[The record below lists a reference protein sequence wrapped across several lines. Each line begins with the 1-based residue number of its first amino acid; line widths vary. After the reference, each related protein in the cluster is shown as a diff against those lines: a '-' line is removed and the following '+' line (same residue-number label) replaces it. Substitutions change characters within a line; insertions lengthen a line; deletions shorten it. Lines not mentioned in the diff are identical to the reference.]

1 MDQPSPTPP
10 TLDPPPNNPAAP
22 AAPVTPP
29 ALAPGERYRAP
40 ARLVGALAK
49 IESTRALFVL
59 SAMTLLC
66 SCLIFPD
73 IGWSPIAYVTL
84 VPWLVAVCTA
94 RRSKLVYLTSW
105 LLGLGYFFI
114 NIRWMIPVTLPGYI
128 ALCLYFSVFFPL
140 AAWPIRHMYQ
150 RHGVSIALSAPIVW
164 VAMEYLRSIGP
175 LSFPWLL
182 LAHSQY
188 KFATII
194 QISDLVGAY
203 GVSFLVAMVN
213 GWITDLLIQP
223 ILIWRADQA
232 TRLPIGTL
240 TTVILFIGALIYGS
254 AQSSRRYF
262 TDGPKVAVI
271 QQDYPLFVDAEQAA
285 RTPLESML
293 DGYLI
298 LTRLAAAEKP
308 DLIVLPE
315 AAMQGFINTEFIGA
329 TPDDLAEIQRRRY
342 PPSYGRAFMT
352 GMQNWSRRIRD
363 GFQNISD
370 QFNVPIVLG
379 SSSMEW
385 KPTAIPPR
393 VDAYNSAFLIE
404 PGKKEPVARYDKIH
418 LVLFGEYV
426 PFRFSHRWLYDYL
439 NGITPWGK
447 LGIEY
452 SLSPGS
458 RYDVFEFNAPSA
470 GGRRFRAGTPIC
482 YEEIIPY
489 VARTFTRGAG
499 GSLDEK
505 NIDILLAISND
516 GWFLHSS
523 ELEQH
528 VAGAV
533 FRAVENRIAIAR
545 SVNTGASATIH
556 PNGLIH
562 ARVRMDESRLPAL
575 ATMEQELSA
584 LGAAAEELAGKVD
597 QPVEHDAALRKL
609 ASALGTTFRPAVRAL
624 GPEFL
629 FLSDRLERMAAALA
643 GATAETRK
651 KGVADFLDQIDNDR
665 RTIERWRRRP
675 ETAPGYTIARLR
687 CDSRVT
693 LYTRWG
699 DWFAQATLALVAM
712 MLLDWL
718 LRRLW
723 RARMHTRN
731 KEVAPDAH

>member
-1 MDQPSPTPP
+1 MNNV
-10 TLDPPPNNPAAP
+10 PPPQQKNKSPRTDRSAEAAP
-22 AAPVTPP
+22 DSQPT
-29 ALAPGERYRAP
+29 LAPGERYRAP
-40 ARLVGALAK
+40 ARLVGALAR
-49 IESTRALFVL
+49 IESARAVFIL
-59 SAMTLLC
+59 SGLTLLG

-73 IGWSPIAYVTL
+73 IGWWPLAYVTF

-94 RRSKLVYLTSW
+94 RRSRLVYFTSW

-128 ALCLYFSVFFPL
+128 ALCLYFSAFFPL

-150 RHGVSIALSAPIVW
+150 RHGVSVALTAPIVW
-164 VAMEYLRSIGP
+164 VAAEYLRSIGP

-182 LAHSQY
+182 LGHSQY
-188 KFATII
+188 KFYTLI

-223 ILIWRADQA
+223 ILIWRTDQA

-240 TTVILFIGALIYGS
+240 TTVILFVGALIYGS
-254 AQSSRRYF
+254 AQSSRKYF

-271 QQDYPLFVDAEQAA
+271 QQDYPLFVDSEQAS
-285 RTPLESML
+285 RMPLESML
-293 DGYLI
+293 DGYLV
-298 LTRLAAAEKP
+298 LTRQAAAEKP

-315 AAMQGFINTEFIGA
+315 AAMQGFINTQFINA
-329 TPDDLAEIQRRRY
+329 TPDDLAEMQRRRY
-342 PPSYGRAFMT
+342 PPSFGRAFMM
-352 GMQNWSRRIRD
+352 GMQGWSRRIRD
-363 GFQNISD
+363 NFQRISD
-370 QFNVPIVLG
+370 EFGVPIVLG

-393 VDAYNSAFLIE
+393 VDAYNSAFLLE
-404 PGKKEPVARYDKIH
+404 PGEKEPVSRYDKIH
-418 LVLFGEYV
+418 LVLFGEHV

-439 NGITPWGK
+439 NSITPWGK

-452 SLSPGS
+452 SLTPGS
-458 RYDVFEFNAPSA
+458 RYEVFEIGAPSA

-489 VARTFTRGAG
+489 VARTFTRGSG
-499 GSLDEK
+499 GNGEEK

-556 PNGLIH
+556 PNGMIH
-562 ARVRMDESRLPAL
+562 ARVRLAENRMPAL
-575 ATMEQELSA
+575 IAVGESLA
-584 LGAAAEELAGKVD
+584 KLGETTEELGNLVD
-597 QPVEHDAALRKL
+597 SPDKYPAARQRLNL
-609 ASALGTTFRPAVRAL
+609 AIGAELRPAVNAL

-629 FLSDRLERMAAALA
+629 FLCERLERMSVSLAANTSD
-643 GATAETRK
+643 GRK
-651 KGVADFLDQIDNDR
+651 KAVADFLDQIDNDSQCV
-665 RTIERWRRRP
+665 ERWRTRP

-699 DWFAQATLALVAM
+699 DWFAQATLALVGM
-712 MLLDWL
+712 MLLDWM

-723 RARMHTRN
+723 RARMHTKNR
-731 KEVAPDAH
+731 EVAQNA